1 MTDLCFKRSLTPDG
15 VLVEG
20 NRSLVVLVVK
30 TSPANAGDMGAILV
44 SERSRGVGNG
54 HPLQYN
60 CLEKFHGQR
69 NLAGYRPCIKEL
81 DIAEPTPTRT
91 HTHRNYRQGN
101 DLGN

>member
-30 TSPANAGDMGAILV
+30 NSPANAGDTGSILV
-44 SERSRGVGNG
+44 SEEYGGNG

-81 DIAEPTPTRT
+81 DMAEHTHTNT
-91 HTHRNYRQGN
+91 HTHTHTYIETI
-101 DLGN
+101 DKVTI